1 MIKNFRN
8 FISENLEEPNWNTSP
23 NYFANM
29 RGDLTFLDNMLYVEE
44 RHLYKRGRVDEELKM
59 KVHSLKDSGV
69 ELPIFFT
76 VIGTEKEG
84 ALFIE
89 PNDEI
94 FYTTY

>member
-1 MIKNFRN
+1 MKSFER
-8 FISENLEEPNWNTSP
+8 FIRENYEQPGWNTP
-23 NYFANM
+23 EEYNAEQ
-29 RGDLTFLDNMLYVEE
+29 RGDLFFSDNMLYVEE

-76 VIGTEKEG
+76 IIGTEKEG
-84 ALFIE
+84 ALFVE
-89 PNDEI
+89 PNGEI